1 MKFTF
6 EKEKDNKPPSSDIH
20 INNESDF
27 QTSV

>member
-6 EKEKDNKPPSSDIH
+6 EKEKDNKPPFLDIH